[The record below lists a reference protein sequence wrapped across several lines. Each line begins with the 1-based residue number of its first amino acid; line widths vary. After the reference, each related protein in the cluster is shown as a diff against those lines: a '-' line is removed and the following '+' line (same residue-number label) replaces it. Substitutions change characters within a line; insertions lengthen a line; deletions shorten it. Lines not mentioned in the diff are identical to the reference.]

1 MRPPAAIALC
11 ALVSIIAFAMLYRSG
26 DPDPDITLYRE
37 RHTIGH
43 SLEGTPIIAHQFGDG
58 SDTALLVIASIHG
71 SEPAGTP
78 VAEALME
85 WVEWV
90 EQNPDALGD
99 QTLLVVPNA
108 NPDGIARGA
117 RFNQNRVDLNRNFP
131 AENRVASK
139 KYGKSALS
147 EPEAR
152 ALFDLIGKFQPAA
165 IVSIHQPLACVD
177 YDGPAAELAAV
188 MSAACDLPVKRLGS
202 RPGSL
207 GAYFGETLGRP
218 IITLELPKK
227 PSDPAVTYL
236 GALAAAVYHVHGTS
250 GD

>member
-1 MRPPAAIALC
+1 MRPPIAIALC
-11 ALVSIIAFAMLYRSG
+11 ALVSILVIVLLYRSG
-26 DPDPDITLYRE
+26 NPEPTLHQE
-37 RHTIGH
+37 THTIGH
-43 SLEGTPIIAHQFGDG
+43 SLEGAPLIVHQFGSG
-58 SDTALLVIASIHG
+58 GDTALLVIASIHG

-85 WVEWV
+85 WVE
-90 EQNPDALGD
+90 QNPDALCGR
-99 QTLLVVPNA
+99 TLLVVPIA

-117 RFNQNRVDLNRNFP
+117 RFNQNSVDLNRNFP

-139 KYGKSALS
+139 KFGDSALS
-147 EPEAR
+147 EPESR
-152 ALFDLIGKFQPAA
+152 ALFDLIGKFQPDA

-177 YDGPAAELAAV
+177 YDGPAAELAAA

-227 PSDPAVTYL
+227 PTDPAASYL
-236 GALAAAVYHVHGTS
+236 PALVAAVHHVHGTS
-250 GD
+250 AD